1 MSHGRIP
8 GRRHF
13 CSFWGQQTTRT
24 QETTTHC
31 RAAHTAAATG
41 KTRTTQRQGT
51 WTRGAGHT
59 HILLLATAE
68 EAGNVWLVWGS
79 SLMMLLLLLFPLVV
93 CCCSTTTLPAF
104 FSPFVLWRE
113 RESHQPACVAHTTQR
128 ERDGSR
134 VCPILLL
141 LLAFGGGSER
151 RDIDWVSVGP
161 SVGCCYCVATR
172 REGAASD
179 SALERGTHTSQH
191 GTSKTSRSF
200 LDDVVPLLC
209 CAPLYTHCGREGVSP
224 LLLLLLLLSKAV
236 AEASCSNNQQQ
247 QQQPPG
253 NFSTFFR
260 SSLADDDG

>member
-1 MSHGRIP
+1 M
-8 GRRHF
+8 F
-13 CSFWGQQTTRT
+13 FFGQQTTRT

-79 SLMMLLLLLFPLVV
+79 FIADDVVAVVSVV
-93 CCCSTTTLPAF
+93 CCCCSTLPAF
-104 FSPFVLWRE
+104 FSPFFLWRE

-161 SVGCCYCVATR
+161 SVGCCYCVTTR

-179 SALERGTHTSQH
+179 SLCSGERHTYITARDQ
-191 GTSKTSRSF
+191 
-200 LDDVVPLLC
+200 
-209 CAPLYTHCGREGVSP
+209 
-224 LLLLLLLLSKAV
+224 
-236 AEASCSNNQQQ
+236 
-247 QQQPPG
+247 
-253 NFSTFFR
+253 
-260 SSLADDDG
+260 